1 MCLTVLREFCRG
13 RNLARWIGIRWT
25 RFPLV
30 LLVFA
35 LAGCQ
40 GADLEDPDEH
50 AHHHTPGHYPG
61 TYAGA
66 VRILRSRLDELAPRR
81 PGPAVTAARLEQ
93 FADLLKWLPS
103 LALETDMTREPW
115 TRLSGSVSRAE
126 EMVDRYREGLLAG
139 TADAREQFH
148 RALEPELALWEQ
160 LLEVAT
166 DHIFRPIDQN
176 PSGLPVPA
184 TNASLTSP

>member
-66 VRILRSRLDELAPRR
+66 VRNLRSRLDELAPRR
-81 PGPAVTAARLEQ
+81 PGPTVTAARLEQ

-115 TRLSGSVSRAE
+115 TRLSESVSRAE

-139 TADAREQFH
+139 AADAREQF
-148 RALEPELALWEQ
+148 RRGLEPELALWEQ
-160 LLEVAT
+160 LQGVAS
-166 DHIFRPIDQN
+166 DQIFRPVDLK
-176 PSGLPVPA
+176 PSGVPSSA
-184 TNASLTSP
+184 ENASLTTP

>member
-93 FADLLKWLPS
+93 FADLLQWLPS

-166 DHIFRPIDQN
+166 DQIFRPIDQN
-176 PSGLPVPA
+176 PSGLSVPA